1 MLTTQTNDS
10 PLWVYPKENKS
21 LLELFTSE
29 FNIHPVTAQVLVSRG
44 YTKKSDVHK
53 FLYAKLPQL
62 HSPELLLDIDKAT
75 NRIHQALKSD
85 EKILIFGDN
94 DVDGITGTTLL
105 VDFLRMLGSNV
116 YYYIPSRNLHR
127 DSIILDAMEYAQ
139 QEGCSL
145 IITVDCGITAA
156 NEIKVVNSNG
166 IDVIITDHH
175 EPTDKIPHCIA
186 TLNPK
191 LFNSTYPNR
200 DLTGVGV
207 AFKLAHAMI
216 NFLVKRGEV
225 QSDLIDLKR
234 YLDLVALGTIADMGA
249 LTGEN
254 RILVRYGLQQL
265 QKTQRIGLLKLI
277 HVSEVNPEEI
287 TTTDVASKVAPRL
300 NSLGR
305 IDDPRKGVALLLLRD
320 VQEAESLAKEL
331 DVMNQERQRIER
343 RDSEDIEKYLAAHP
357 EIFNDKA
364 IILDSDQWHPGI
376 IAIISARIA
385 KQYNRP
391 TVIMARDGAIGK
403 ASIRTIPEF
412 PVLNTLKRNA
422 SLLMNYGGHD
432 YAAGLTLDVKN
443 LAKFKSHFIKEAN
456 EKLKDQ
462 DISPKLYLDAKVSFK
477 DLTFE
482 FLESLNL
489 LEPYGM
495 ENPQVILYTVA
506 HQVLPPKIVGK
517 KHLKISLE
525 ESDRFLEGI
534 GFNMAHKKNYLNKKN
549 LKLLIAF
556 TPQINIY
563 LNKSSI
569 QLQIRDCKILPSQE
583 TEEPFV

>member
-1 MLTTQTNDS
+1 MPQDS
-10 PLWVYPKENKS
+10 QNLLWIYPKEDDTLVDTFVN
-21 LLELFTSE
+21 E
-29 FNIHPVTAQVLVSRG
+29 FHIHPVTAQVLVSRG
-44 YTKKSDVHK
+44 YKKKGEVHR

-62 HSPELLLDIDKAT
+62 HPPDLLSDINKAT
-75 NRIHQALKSD
+75 KRIQTALELN

-105 VDFLRMLGSNV
+105 VDFLRTLGANV
-116 YYYIPSRNLHR
+116 LFFIPSRSLNR
-127 DSIILDAMEYAQ
+127 DSIMLEAFDYAA
-139 QEGCSL
+139 EHGCKL
-145 IITVDCGITAA
+145 LITVDCGITSAT
-156 NEIKVVNSNG
+156 EISQVAKKD

-175 EPTDKIPHCIA
+175 EPTDKLPHCVA

-207 AFKLAHAMI
+207 AFKLAHAFI
-216 NFLVKRGEV
+216 NHLVSMGKV
-225 QSDLIDLKR
+225 QADLIDLKR

-254 RILVRYGLQQL
+254 RILVKYGLQQL

-287 TTTDVASKVAPRL
+287 TTIDVASKVAPRL

-305 IDDPRKGVALLLLRD
+305 IDDPRKGVLLLLLRD
-320 VQEAESLAKEL
+320 MQEAESLAQEL
-331 DVMNQERQRIER
+331 DIMNQKRQKIER
-343 RDSEDIEKYLAAHP
+343 RDSEDVENLLQTHP
-357 EIFNDKA
+357 EILDEKA
-364 IILDSDQWHPGI
+364 IVLDSDKWHPGI

-391 TVIMARDGAIGK
+391 TIIISREGEVGK
-403 ASIRTIPEF
+403 GSIRTIPEF
-412 PVLNTLKRNA
+412 PILGCLKENA
-422 SLLMNYGGHD
+422 SLLQNYGGHD
-432 YAAGLTLDVKN
+432 FAAGLTIENRNIPEFRKRFIAAAN
-443 LAKFKSHFIKEAN
+443 L
-456 EKLKDQ
+456 KLKEK
-462 DISPKLYLDAKVSFK
+462 DIFPKLYLDAKVSFK

-489 LEPYGM
+489 LEPYGT
-495 ENPQVILYTVA
+495 ENPKVILYTIA
-506 HQVLPPKIVGK
+506 RQVLPPKVIGK
-517 KHLKISLE
+517 KHLKLSLE
-525 ESDRFLEGI
+525 DSDRFLEGI
-534 GFNMAHKKNYLNKKN
+534 GFNMVNRKHLLMKKN

-556 TPQINIY
+556 TPHVNIY

-569 QLQIRDCKILPSQE
+569 QLQIIDFQII
-583 TEEPFV
+583 